1 MGDRETGPLGVDPLH
16 YVCVVFGL
24 LICWVGY
31 LLLPKGMRQ
40 QHFNAYPK
48 RFRWSARPR
57 TKRGDSNG
65 VAGKGQVSS
74 MAAASNTHH
83 FPSISTPLAL
93 VGWSVSVIFIVFVFH
108 FQNWRIVIV
117 LFSYSHFILAI
128 SQTVQ
133 TTIINNRHP
142 VEHRKAITEICLR
155 RALAAAAELLPR
167 LEDMARSNI
176 NHHRPVDNNSSWAA
190 AVRASKTMRSSYRLP
205 CSSFASRAF

>member
-1 MGDRETGPLGVDPLH
+1 MLGRVSAPAERNAATALQ
-16 YVCVVFGL
+16 C
-24 LICWVGY
+24 
-31 LLLPKGMRQ
+31 LPKEISLERAAPNKEGRFEWCCRQ
-40 QHFNAYPK
+40 
-48 RFRWSARPR
+48 R
-57 TKRGDSNG
+57 
-65 VAGKGQVSS
+65 AGKQHGGSKQHTPLSIHLNSS
-74 MAAASNTHH
+74 RVGWLVGR
-83 FPSISTPLAL
+83 FPSF
-93 VGWSVSVIFIVFVFH
+93 FIVFVFQ
-108 FQNWRIVIV
+108 FQDWRIVIV

>member
-1 MGDRETGPLGVDPLH
+1 MGDRATGPLGVDPLH

-57 TKRGDSNG
+57 TKRGDANG
-65 VAGKGQVSS
+65 GAGKGQVSS
-74 MAAASNTHH
+74 MAAASNTFHPSPLAAGWLVGR
-83 FPSISTPLAL
+83 FPSF
-93 VGWSVSVIFIVFVFH
+93 FIVFVFQ
-108 FQNWRIVIV
+108 FQNWRILIV

-190 AVRASKTMRSSYRLP
+190 VVRASKTMRSSYRLP